1 MIRFEKIKLE
11 DAFSLVQKYLQAYR
25 IQEVSADTFSP
36 FTKNTV
42 ARIAELSEFNAS
54 KILKM
59 AYEVLERA
67 VDQNVAE
74 INVDFVLSTDEANQ
88 LAEQRQVNGISETA
102 TKDLMKES
110 E

>member
-1 MIRFEKIKLE
+1 LFKNICKLIGQ
-11 DAFSLVQKYLQAYR
+11 D
-25 IQEVSADTFSP
+25 VSADTFSP
-36 FTKNTV
+36 FTKKTV

-74 INVDFVLSTDEANQ
+74 IDVDFVLSTDEANQ
-88 LAEQRQVNGISETA
+88 LAEQRQVSGIFHSYERSH
-102 TKDLMKES
+102 E
-110 E
+110 EI